1 MIATPRG
8 RCYTC
13 STAKPGCDLL
23 MNTNILAPAAA
34 LVLWS
39 LVILGWLAAT
49 RLPAMKK
56 AGVDLSTVVGARGES
71 LEGVIPDKVNWKAH
85 NYSHLME
92 QPTIFYATV
101 FILALSQT
109 GTPLNVGLAWGY
121 VILRILHSLVQVT
134 FNRVALR
141 FALFAL
147 STLCLLVLSVN
158 AIWATI

>member
-1 MIATPRG
+1 
-8 RCYTC
+8 
-13 STAKPGCDLL
+13 
-23 MNTNILAPAAA
+23 
-34 LVLWS
+34 
-39 LVILGWLAAT
+39 
-49 RLPAMKK
+49 MKK

-71 LEGVIPDKVNWKAH
+71 LEGVIHDKVNWKAH

>member
-1 MIATPRG
+1 
-8 RCYTC
+8 
-13 STAKPGCDLL
+13 

-101 FILALSQT
+101 FILAL
-109 GTPLNVGLAWGY
+109 
-121 VILRILHSLVQVT
+121 
-134 FNRVALR
+134 
-141 FALFAL
+141 
-147 STLCLLVLSVN
+147 
-158 AIWATI
+158 